1 MEKLTEKTYKPR
13 LTIPEK
19 SNKYYTRKASG
30 GYSPCIAG
38 KPVTA
43 GVPDVLPNCV
53 GYAVGRFNEIGNY
66 HACKYLKSTN
76 AENMIDA
83 AISQGLQISMTPTL
97 GGCMVWAKGDTHNSK
112 DGAGHVAIVE
122 CINADGSIITS
133 DSAYNG
139 KPFYTTKRSGDQWSA
154 GTGKRFIGCIVNPA
168 VARTVYRVQVG
179 SFSTRSA
186 AEKYRDDMKKQGF
199 DCFVVQGEV

>member
-13 LTIPEK
+13 LTMPEK
-19 SNKYYTRKASG
+19 SNKYYTRKQSG
-30 GYSPCIAG
+30 GYSPCISG

-53 GYAVGRFNEIGNY
+53 GYAVGRFNEIGGY
-66 HACKYLKSTN
+66 HTCKYLQSVN
-76 AENMIDA
+76 AENMLSVA
-83 AISQGLQISMTPTL
+83 RSQGLQISLVPTL
-97 GGCMVWAKGDTHNSK
+97 GGCMVWAAGEIGNGS

-139 KPFYTTKRSGDQWSA
+139 APFYTKKRTAPTWGA
-154 GTGKRFIGCIVNPA
+154 GTGKRFLGCIVNPA
-168 VARTVYRVQVG
+168 VQRTVYRVQIG
-179 SFSTRSA
+179 SFATRSA
-186 AEKYRDDMKKQGF
+186 AEKYRDEMKKQGF
-199 DCFVVQGEV
+199 DCFVVEGVV

>member
-1 MEKLTEKTYKPR
+1 MEKLNEKTYRPR
-13 LTIPEK
+13 MTCPEK
-19 SNKYYTRKASG
+19 SNKYYTCKSSG

-38 KPVTA
+38 KPINA

-66 HACKYLKSTN
+66 HACKYLQSVN
-76 AENMIDA
+76 AENMLSVA
-83 AISQGLQISMTPTL
+83 RSQGLQISLTPTL
-97 GGCMVWAKGDTHNSK
+97 GGCMVWAAGEIGKGS

-122 CINADGSIITS
+122 QINPDGSIITS

-139 KPFYTTKRSGDQWSA
+139 TPFYTKKRTAPTWGA

-168 VARTVYRVQVG
+168 VARTVYRVQIG
-179 SFSTRSA
+179 SFATRAA
-186 AEKYRDDMKKQGF
+186 AEKYRDEMKKQGF
-199 DCFVVQGEV
+199 DCFVVEGVV